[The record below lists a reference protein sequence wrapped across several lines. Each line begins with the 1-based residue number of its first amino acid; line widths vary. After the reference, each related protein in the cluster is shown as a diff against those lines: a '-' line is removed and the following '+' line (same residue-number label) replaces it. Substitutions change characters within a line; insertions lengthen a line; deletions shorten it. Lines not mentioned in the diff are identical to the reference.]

1 VPKFLSIPPLANERW
16 IVHGF
21 STVELGSMG
30 LTRTHDADSVTE
42 SRRRFA
48 RSLRLKPEW
57 ITVAGAVHSAQ
68 IARVDRPLPLING
81 VDGLITDRKGVALFA
96 TFADCLPLVVYDA
109 ARPAVGLAHAGWRG
123 SEAGIAREL
132 VAKMKANYG
141 SVVAELRV
149 GIGPGIC
156 GRCYEVGPEF
166 AERFPVDVLAPGEEG
181 KLRLDLAELNRR
193 QFVDAGVDPKR
204 IRALEFCTYESDRLF
219 SHRRNPDGSRFAGI
233 VALR

>member
-1 VPKFLSIPPLANERW
+1 MAKFLSIPPLANERW

-21 STVELGSMG
+21 STVELGPMG
-30 LTRTHDADSVTE
+30 LTRTHDPEAVTE

-48 RSLRLKPEW
+48 RSLGLRPEW

-68 IARVDRPLPLING
+68 IARVDRPLPLVNG

-96 TFADCLPLVVYDA
+96 TFADCLPVIVYDA
-109 ARPAVGLAHAGWRG
+109 SRPAVGLAHAGWRG

-132 VAKMKANYG
+132 VAKMKANFG
-141 SVVAELRV
+141 SVVAELRI

-166 AERFPVDVLAPGEEG
+166 AERFPMDVLAPGKKG
-181 KLRLDLAELNRR
+181 KLLLDLVELNRR
-193 QFVDAGVDPKR
+193 QLVEAGVDPKR

-219 SHRRNPDGSRFAGI
+219 SHRRNPDGSRFAAL